1 MTDGYLEDIKIRS
14 TEKIGDKNLI
24 SYVIENPLTPQTL
37 DNIRPGIDHTNV
49 PMTHAMIEPIICQ
62 R

>member
-1 MTDGYLEDIKIRS
+1 M
-14 TEKIGDKNLI
+14 EKIGDKNLI